1 MNEIEQNIDLILSNG
16 KTLLLLKEKYPEI
29 NNILNELAHDESKKK
44 NIIDFLNEKS
54 NISEDH
60 IFLDAIINEAL
71 NMNLMSG
78 GGAYLNNQL
87 VNYDNPDLYK
97 IYKVDKASGA
107 WESFIK
113 DIRTKILFTSF
124 SVIDKGDYLEVYFI

>member
-16 KTLLLLKEKYPEI
+16 KTLMLIKEKYPEI